1 LASQV
6 RVAEEVAGAF
16 SVSVTLTVLVIPPPV
31 AVIVAVLLPRLAFAV
46 FTLAVIV
53 PLVEPDV
60 GLIDNQEALS
70 LTVHVPFE
78 LTVTVWFVGF
88 AAPCVAVKERL
99 VGDTVNEAAE
109 TVRVTLTVLVV
120 PPPVTVIVPLLLPT
134 DALLRLMLAVTVR
147 FPDPDV
153 GLRVS
158 HEVLLLA
165 VQLPFDVTVTD

>member
-1 LASQV
+1 MTD
-6 RVAEEVAGAF
+6 EVDGAF

-31 AVIVAVLLPRLAFAV
+31 TVIVAVLLPRLTFAV

-99 VGDTVNEAAE
+99 LGDTVNEAAE

-120 PPPVTVIVPLLLPT
+120 LPLVTAIVPLLVPT
-134 DALLRLMLAVTVR
+134 DALLRLMLAVIVP

-153 GLRVS
+153 ELRVS
-158 HEVLLLA
+158 HEALLLA